1 MAQFDFF
8 DLLTDLRPEEVL
20 EAYFA
25 CRKNKRRT
33 LSALRFEMD
42 YEYNVLKLY
51 QDIITRQYKIRP
63 SNTFIVKHPVRR
75 EIFAAAFRDRIVHH
89 LVINKIMS
97 IFEKVFIRHSYSC
110 RIGKGTLDGIE
121 STAQMLKVC
130 SENYQT
136 DAYILRLDIEGFFF
150 HIDKKILHQ
159 KLKKLLNENYFQS
172 NKSSIL
178 YLLEEILMN
187 NPIKGCHFRSKK
199 ADWDELPKT
208 KSLFFGEKNCGLP
221 IGNLTSQIFANF
233 YLNDLDHYVLTLDKD
248 LFYGRYVDDLVLIH
262 QNRQFLLEVKEKIQ
276 MYLKENLHLS
286 LHPKKI
292 SLTHYAQGYAF
303 TGAYIQPGRIYPS
316 KRCMKS
322 FYHKMNALNNLW
334 KRKKTPDLKL
344 VNQTLSS
351 INSYFGLMKHFNSY
365 RIRLKGWNMLSEK
378 IRNVLIADRNL
389 YKVSIRKDVK
399 KKLYMDY
406 LKK

>member
-1 MAQFDFF
+1 MDQFDFF

-33 LSALRFEMD
+33 LSPLRFEMD

-51 QDIITRQYKIRP
+51 QDIITRKYEIRP
-63 SNTFIVKHPVRR
+63 SSTFIVKHPVRR
-75 EIFAAAFRDRIVHH
+75 EIFAASFRDRIVHH
-89 LVINKIMS
+89 LVINKTMA

-110 RIGKGTLDGIE
+110 RIGKGTLDGIS

-130 SENYQT
+130 SENYQK
-136 DAYILRLDIEGFFF
+136 DAYILRLDIQGFFF

-187 NPIKGCHFRSKK
+187 NPTKGCHFRSKK

-262 QNRQFLLEVKEKIQ
+262 QDRQFLLEVKEKIKI
-276 MYLKENLHLS
+276 YLKENLHLS

-292 SLTHYAQGYAF
+292 SLTHYAQGCAF
-303 TGAYIQPGRIYPS
+303 IGAYIKPARIYPS
-316 KRCMKS
+316 KRFIKS
-322 FYHKMNALNNLW
+322 FYKKMNELNKIW
-334 KRKKTPDLKL
+334 ERKKTPDLKL

-351 INSYFGLMKHFNSY
+351 INSYFGLMKHFDSY

-389 YKVSIRKDVK
+389 YKVSIRKEVK

>member
-1 MAQFDFF
+1 M
-8 DLLTDLRPEEVL
+8 
-20 EAYFA
+20 
-25 CRKNKRRT
+25 
-33 LSALRFEMD
+33 
-42 YEYNVLKLY
+42 
-51 QDIITRQYKIRP
+51 
-63 SNTFIVKHPVRR
+63 
-75 EIFAAAFRDRIVHH
+75 
-89 LVINKIMS
+89 
-97 IFEKVFIRHSYSC
+97 
-110 RIGKGTLDGIE
+110 
-121 STAQMLKVC
+121 
-130 SENYQT
+130 
-136 DAYILRLDIEGFFF
+136 
-150 HIDKKILHQ
+150 
-159 KLKKLLNENYFQS
+159 
-172 NKSSIL
+172 
-178 YLLEEILMN
+178 
-187 NPIKGCHFRSKK
+187 
-199 ADWDELPKT
+199 
-208 KSLFFGEKNCGLP
+208 P

-316 KRCMKS
+316 KRYMKS

-334 KRKKTPDLKL
+334 ERKKTPDLKL
-344 VNQTLSS
+344 ANQTLSS